1 MFSDPAFAF
10 ELTGRAFRPRRVIL
24 YRNDRL
30 HQLKIPSHMKGESH
44 HRCWAVAEVAWPSEG
59 IGIHG
64 AENDDDLGRL
74 RDDVRGGI
82 EVGVS
87 TEG

>member
-1 MFSDPAFAF
+1 
-10 ELTGRAFRPRRVIL
+10 
-24 YRNDRL
+24 
-30 HQLKIPSHMKGESH
+30 MKGESH

-87 TEG
+87 TEMKTI